1 MAASRGVDNWN
12 DNFKGQG
19 DVSTVAKVD
28 TGVLYEENGNRSS
41 QQLTRGTP
49 VTYIDS
55 QSKSHTRVAIRV
67 GQDIFFTNVDNL
79 VKPKSLGVVN
89 LKPQAFGLSAPLSLT
104 SYITTL
110 KTSIKNRT
118 DIKGELQEYLLD
130 LVDYVSSGS
139 GGLTGYKFTELPMA
153 PITKDFG
160 EALGPIFCLKSGL
173 INLNLGVNASST
185 ISFPPSGAAQ
195 LLDYYINT
203 STNQYKISAKSKGT
217 ANTLKMVSLVPTI
230 LNDAKLSSKHGTSL
244 EFRLMSILNSSST
257 NMGAIQGC
265 VLIGAINQQ
274 AAASVSGLRGNSAS
288 ISDISKQLFGNLIL
302 NDARLKSSKTITLRN
317 IAYVCE
323 KKIVEFSKKTMVS
336 KKFTEIVKDVL
347 NNEVF
352 YVKLDID
359 NGIPKFNIVSTS
371 DRTISGLH
379 FRNKNGYDS
388 TSDKLGFKV

>member
-28 TGVLYEENGNRSS
+28 TGVLYEENGNRST

-89 LKPQAFGLSAPLSLT
+89 LKPQAFGLGAPLTLT
-104 SYITTL
+104 SYVTTL
-110 KTSIKNRT
+110 KTSIKNRG

-139 GGLTGYKFTELPMA
+139 GGLVGYKFTELPMA
-153 PITKDFG
+153 SIRNDFG
-160 EALGPIFCLKSGL
+160 EAIGPIFCLKSGL
-173 INLNLGVNASST
+173 INKNLGINASST
-185 ISFPPSGAAQ
+185 VSFPGSGTAQ
-195 LLDYYINT
+195 LLDYIIGT
-203 STNQYKISAKSKGT
+203 STKQIKVSAKSKGT
-217 ANTLKMVSLVPTI
+217 ANTLKMASLISQVNPKFQSTTEFQIMNTI
-230 LNDAKLSSKHGTSL
+230 
-244 EFRLMSILNSSST
+244 NSNSM
-257 NMGAIQGC
+257 NMGPIQGC
-265 VLIGAINQQ
+265 SLIGVISQQ
-274 AAASVSGLRGNSAS
+274 AAGSVGGLRGNDAV
-288 ISDISKQLFGNLIL
+288 ISDVSKQLFANLIM
-302 NDARLKSSKTITLRN
+302 NDSELRNRKTITLRN

-323 KKIVEFSKKTMVS
+323 KKLVEYSKKSMVS
-336 KKFTEIVKDVL
+336 KKFTEIVKDIL
-347 NNEVF
+347 DNEVF

-359 NGIPKFNIVSTS
+359 NGIPRFNVASTS
-371 DRTISGLH
+371 DRTISNLVL
-379 FRNKNGYDS
+379 RNKNSYNRP
-388 TSDKLGFKV
+388 SDKLGFKV

>member
-28 TGVLYEENGNRSS
+28 TGILYEENGNRST

-79 VKPKSLGVVN
+79 VKPKSLGAVN

-104 SYITTL
+104 SYVTTL
-110 KTSIKNRT
+110 KTSIKNRG

-139 GGLTGYKFTELPMA
+139 GGLVGYKFTELPLA
-153 PITKDFG
+153 SIRNDFG
-160 EALGPIFCLKSGL
+160 EAIGPIFCLKSGL
-173 INLNLGVNASST
+173 INKNLGINASST
-185 ISFPPSGAAQ
+185 ISFPGSGAAQ
-195 LLDYYINT
+195 LLDYIIST
-203 STNQYKISAKSKGT
+203 STKQIKVSAKSKGT
-217 ANTLKMVSLVPTI
+217 ANTLKMTSLVSQVNPKFQSTI
-230 LNDAKLSSKHGTSL
+230 
-244 EFRLMSILNSSST
+244 EFQLMSIINSNSM
-257 NMGAIQGC
+257 NMGPIQGC
-265 VLIGAINQQ
+265 SLIGVISQQ
-274 AAASVSGLRGNSAS
+274 AAGSVGGLRGNDAV
-288 ISDISKQLFGNLIL
+288 ISDVSKQLFANLIM
-302 NDARLKSSKTITLRN
+302 NDSELRNRKTITLRN

-323 KKIVEFSKKTMVS
+323 KKLVEYSKKSMVS
-336 KKFTEIVKDVL
+336 KKFTEIVKDIL
-347 NNEVF
+347 DNEVF

-359 NGIPKFNIVSTS
+359 NGIPRFNVASTS
-371 DRTISGLH
+371 DRTISNLVL
-379 FRNKNGYDS
+379 RNKNSYNRP
-388 TSDKLGFKV
+388 SDKLGFKV

>member
-19 DVSTVAKVD
+19 DISTVAKVD
-28 TGVLYEENGNRSS
+28 TGVLYEENGNRST

-55 QSKSHTRVAIRV
+55 QSKSHTRVAIRIN
-67 GQDIFFTNVDNL
+67 QDIFFTSVDNL
-79 VKPKSLGVVN
+79 VKPKSLGIVN
-89 LKPQAFGLSAPLSLT
+89 LKPQAFGLGAPLSLS
-104 SYITTL
+104 SYVTTL
-110 KTSIKNRT
+110 KKSIKNRG

-130 LVDYVSSGS
+130 LVDYVTSGS

-153 PITKDFG
+153 SIRNDFG
-160 EALGPIFCLKSGL
+160 EALGPIFCIKNGL
-173 INLNLGVNASST
+173 IGKNLGVNASST
-185 ISFPPSGAAQ
+185 ISFPGSGAAQ
-195 LLDYYINT
+195 LLDYIINT
-203 STNQYKISAKSKGT
+203 PTKRIKVSAKSKGT

-230 LNDAKLSSKHGTSL
+230 LNDSNLSAKHASSL
-244 EFRLMSILNSSST
+244 EFRLMNTINSNNT

-265 VLIGAINQQ
+265 ALIGAISQQ
-274 AAASVSGLRGNSAS
+274 AAASVGGISGSSQIPNPR
-288 ISDISKQLFGNLIL
+288 LFANLIV
-302 NDARLKSSKTITLRN
+302 NDARLKSSQKITLRN

-347 NNEVF
+347 DNEVF

-359 NGIPKFNIVSTS
+359 NGIPKFNVISTS
-371 DRTISGLH
+371 DRTISGIH

>member
-28 TGVLYEENGNRSS
+28 TGVLYEENGNRST

-79 VKPKSLGVVN
+79 IKPKSLGAIN

-104 SYITTL
+104 SYVTTL
-110 KTSIKNRT
+110 KTSIKNRG

-139 GGLTGYKFTELPMA
+139 GGLVGYKFTELPMA
-153 PITKDFG
+153 SIRNDFG
-160 EALGPIFCLKSGL
+160 EAIGPIFCLKSGL
-173 INLNLGVNASST
+173 INKNLGINASST
-185 ISFPPSGAAQ
+185 VSFPGSGSAQ
-195 LLDYYINT
+195 LLDYIIST
-203 STNQYKISAKSKGT
+203 STKQIKVSAKSKGT
-217 ANTLKMVSLVPTI
+217 ANTLKMTSLVSQVNPKFQST
-230 LNDAKLSSKHGTSL
+230 T
-244 EFRLMSILNSSST
+244 EFQLMSTINSNSM
-257 NMGAIQGC
+257 NMGPIQGC
-265 VLIGAINQQ
+265 ALVGVISRQ
-274 AAASVSGLRGNSAS
+274 AAGSVGGLRGNDAV
-288 ISDISKQLFGNLIL
+288 ISDVSKQLFANLIM
-302 NDARLKSSKTITLRN
+302 NDSELRNRKTITLRN

-323 KKIVEFSKKTMVS
+323 KKLVEYSKKSMVS
-336 KKFTEIVKDVL
+336 KKFTEIVKDIL
-347 NNEVF
+347 DNEIF

-359 NGIPKFNIVSTS
+359 NGIPRFNVASTS
-371 DRTISGLH
+371 DRTISNLVL
-379 FRNKNGYDS
+379 RNKNSYNRP
-388 TSDKLGFKV
+388 SDKLGFKV

>member
-28 TGVLYEENGNRSS
+28 TGILYEENGNRLT

-89 LKPQAFGLSAPLSLT
+89 LKPQAFGLGAPLSLT
-104 SYITTL
+104 SYVTTL
-110 KTSIKNRT
+110 KTSIKNRG

-139 GGLTGYKFTELPMA
+139 GGLVGYKFTELPMA
-153 PITKDFG
+153 SIRNDFG
-160 EALGPIFCLKSGL
+160 EAIGPIFCLKSGL
-173 INLNLGVNASST
+173 INKNLGINASST
-185 ISFPPSGAAQ
+185 VSFPGSGSAQ
-195 LLDYYINT
+195 LLDYIIST
-203 STNQYKISAKSKGT
+203 STKQIKVSAKSKGT
-217 ANTLKMVSLVPTI
+217 ANTLKMTSLVSQVNPKFQST
-230 LNDAKLSSKHGTSL
+230 T
-244 EFRLMSILNSSST
+244 EFQLMSTINSNSM
-257 NMGAIQGC
+257 NMGPIQGC
-265 VLIGAINQQ
+265 ALVGVISRQ
-274 AAASVSGLRGNSAS
+274 AAGSVGGLRGNDAV
-288 ISDISKQLFGNLIL
+288 ISDVSKQLFANLIM
-302 NDARLKSSKTITLRN
+302 NDSELRNRKTITLRN

-323 KKIVEFSKKTMVS
+323 KKLVEYSKKSMVS
-336 KKFTEIVKDVL
+336 KKFTEIVKDIL
-347 NNEVF
+347 DNEIF

-359 NGIPKFNIVSTS
+359 NGIPRFNVASTS
-371 DRTISGLH
+371 DRTISNLVL
-379 FRNKNGYDS
+379 RNKNSYNRP
-388 TSDKLGFKV
+388 SDKLGFKV

>member
-28 TGVLYEENGNRSS
+28 TGILYEENGNRLT

-89 LKPQAFGLSAPLSLT
+89 LKPQAFGLGAPLSLT
-104 SYITTL
+104 SYVTTL
-110 KTSIKNRT
+110 KTSIKNRG

-139 GGLTGYKFTELPMA
+139 GGLVGYKFTELPMA
-153 PITKDFG
+153 SIRNDFG
-160 EALGPIFCLKSGL
+160 EAIGPIFCLKSGL
-173 INLNLGVNASST
+173 INKNLGINASST
-185 ISFPPSGAAQ
+185 VSFPGSGSAQ
-195 LLDYYINT
+195 LLDYIIST
-203 STNQYKISAKSKGT
+203 STKQIKVSAKSKGI
-217 ANTLKMVSLVPTI
+217 ANTLKMTSLVSQVNPKFQST
-230 LNDAKLSSKHGTSL
+230 T
-244 EFRLMSILNSSST
+244 EFQLMSTINSNSM
-257 NMGAIQGC
+257 NMGPIQGC
-265 VLIGAINQQ
+265 ALVGVISRQ
-274 AAASVSGLRGNSAS
+274 AAGSVGGLRGNDAV
-288 ISDISKQLFGNLIL
+288 ISDVSKQLFANLIM
-302 NDARLKSSKTITLRN
+302 NDSELRNRKTITLRN

-323 KKIVEFSKKTMVS
+323 KKLVEYSKKSMVS
-336 KKFTEIVKDVL
+336 KKFTEIVKDIL
-347 NNEVF
+347 DNEIF

-359 NGIPKFNIVSTS
+359 NGIPRFNVASTS
-371 DRTISGLH
+371 DRTISNLVL
-379 FRNKNGYDS
+379 RNKNSYNRP
-388 TSDKLGFKV
+388 SDKLGFKV